1 MNQPLLFAGVSAV
14 ALLVGLVVG
23 WFAGRGR
30 AASLV
35 AAASTEAKAS
45 VQGELATLTE
55 RANGLA
61 ASLADER
68 QQHSASKQSLEALRS
83 QLDTASNEIATL
95 TERSRRVPA
104 LEAEIGTLESAAA
117 AREAELRQVSS
128 ANAQSSER
136 AAQLAQQLTDVN
148 NDLDE
153 ARRQL
158 QSTAS
163 ALHQSN
169 EARASLEE
177 QARRVPSLEGEVTTL
192 SAALEG
198 RETELRQLST
208 TNGQNAERATQL
220 GQQLADTTGLL
231 SETQQRLEV
240 TSSALQQ
247 ANETK
252 AGLEQQALRVPG
264 LEQQLSDMS
273 AALTA
278 ARDELAGLRESSSS
292 EVARLAAEL
301 AAEREALS
309 LARREGGEARTAAL
323 NAEARVAE
331 LTTELT
337 ELRTRTDDERTH
349 SEEKLQMLL
358 QARDALS
365 DQFKTLASEI
375 LEEKSKRFAEQNQT
389 NLGQLLDPLRTQLS
403 EFKGKVEEVYVQEG
417 KDRSALSEQVRQLVA
432 LNQAL
437 SEDAK
442 SLTQALKGQAKT
454 QGNWGELILERVL
467 EASGLRKGFEYKVQD
482 SQVREDGSR
491 AQPDVVIELP
501 EERKLVVDAKVSL
514 VAYER
519 FVSADTDEER
529 ALAVK
534 QHLASVREHI
544 RGLSEKSYHQLYGV
558 QSPDFVLA
566 FVPVEPAFMVAVTTD
581 NELFMDAWQR
591 NVLLVSPSTLLF
603 VVRTVAHLWRQEAQS
618 RNAQDIAKRGA
629 MLYDKLVGFAED
641 LEKVG
646 KTLNQAKASYDQAYS
661 KLVGGQG
668 NAIRQAEMLKTLGV
682 KPTKSLP
689 RGLIEAAGSG
699 DDMML
704 PAPTLAAL
712 VAPTSENGAVAIEA
726 ATGLN
731 D

>member
-1 MNQPLLFAGVSAV
+1 MNEPLLLTGAAV
-14 ALLVGLVVG
+14 AALLLGLVLG
-23 WFAGRGR
+23 WLAGRGR
-30 AASLV
+30 ASAI
-35 AAASTEAKAS
+35 AAEAKAS

-61 ASLADER
+61 VSLADER
-68 QQHSASKQSLEALRS
+68 QQHATSRQSLDASRT
-83 QLDTASNEIATL
+83 QLDAASNEIATL
-95 TERSRRVPA
+95 AERSRRVPV
-104 LEAEIGTLESAAA
+104 LEGEIGTLEAAA
-117 AREAELRQVSS
+117 TAREAELRQVSA
-128 ANAQSSER
+128 ANAQSAER
-136 AAQLAQQLTDVN
+136 AAQLAQQLANVN

-153 ARRQL
+153 ARQEL

-169 EARASLEE
+169 EVRASLEE
-177 QARRVPSLEGEVTTL
+177 QARRVPTLEGEVASLSVTL
-192 SAALEG
+192 VG
-198 RETELRQLST
+198 REAELRQLSIA
-208 TNGQNAERATQL
+208 NGQNAERATQL
-220 GQQLADTTGLL
+220 GQQFAETSALL
-231 SETQQRLEV
+231 SETQQRLET

-247 ANETK
+247 SNETK

-264 LEQQLSDMS
+264 LEQQLAGVS
-273 AALTA
+273 ATLTA
-278 ARDELAGLRESSSS
+278 TRDELAGLRESSSS
-292 EVARLAAEL
+292 ENARLAAEL
-301 AAEREALS
+301 VAEREALG
-309 LARREGGEARTAAL
+309 LARREGSDARITASS
-323 NAEARVAE
+323 AEARVVE

-349 SEEKLQMLL
+349 SDEKLQMLL

-365 DQFKTLASEI
+365 DQFKALASEI

-403 EFKGKVEEVYVQEG
+403 EFKGKVEEVYFQEG
-417 KDRSALSEQVRQLVA
+417 KDRSALSEQVRQLVT

-437 SEDAK
+437 SDDAK

-618 RNAQDIAKRGA
+618 RNAQEIAKRGA
-629 MLYDKLVGFAED
+629 LLYDKLVGFAED

-646 KTLNQAKASYDQAYS
+646 KTLSQAKASYDQAHS

-668 NAIRQAEMLKTLGV
+668 NAIRQAEMLKALGV

-689 RGLIEAAGSG
+689 GRLIEAAGS
-699 DDMML
+699 DDDIVL
-704 PAPTLAAL
+704 PAPTLATLEVPA
-712 VAPTSENGAVAIEA
+712 SENAAVAVDGGS
-726 ATGLN
+726 GLN